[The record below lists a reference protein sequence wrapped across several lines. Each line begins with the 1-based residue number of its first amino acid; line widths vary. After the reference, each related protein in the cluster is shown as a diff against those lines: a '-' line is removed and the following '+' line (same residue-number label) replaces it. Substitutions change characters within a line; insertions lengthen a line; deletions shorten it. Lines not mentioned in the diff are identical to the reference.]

1 MRLDN
6 DRWYESLGEAVNR
19 IAQTY
24 IDPVEKGR
32 LIENIY
38 VVMQI
43 EAERDSREMFNQQQG
58 EKVD

>member
-43 EAERDSREMFNQQQG
+43 EAERDSRESFNRQQG